1 MNSDIEK
8 LCKTLLYE
16 GYALFPYRKNALK
29 NQKRFNFGVLSPKC
43 WIENQINEHFFQQTE
58 ILVLAENESKLSFK
72 THFLRLNEEDQW
84 QTAVE
89 KKIEGEISLNRT
101 QTFEH
106 TEDNLFGKIEISS
119 ERLTGYLFK
128 VRFFFENLTEIED
141 FRELSR
147 EQILHF
153 SFVSTHTIF
162 ELENGK
168 FISQIETPNEFIEHT
183 NSLQN
188 VGLFPV
194 LIGDKYKKNNILA
207 SPIILYDFPE
217 IAENSFDNFFDGL
230 EIDELMILNLLV
242 LPEDEK
248 RQITETDERTRLI
261 LEKIENLKS
270 EDLQNLHA
278 VLR

>member
-43 WIENQINEHFFQQTE
+43 WIENQISEHFFQQTE

-72 THFLRLNEEDQW
+72 THFLRLNEEDHW

-141 FRELSR
+141 FGELSR
-147 EQILHF
+147 EQVLHF

-194 LIGDKYKKNNILA
+194 LIGDKYKENNILA